1 MQALAFHLPLALV
14 MLGATIWLFVIATW
28 KPRWFKQTTLWLAL
42 WSALEGAILAV
53 LWMIAKPLVEQVF
66 GFSGLI
72 TAAGAGLAWGGMS
85 FYGKLRFRADLY
97 ESDRNL
103 LNRIFRR

>member
-1 MQALAFHLPLALV
+1 MQALTFHLPLALV
-14 MLGATIWLFVIATW
+14 MLSATIWLFVIAAW
-28 KPRWFKQTTLWLAL
+28 KPSWFQQTMLELAL
-42 WSALEGAILAV
+42 WSALEGAVVAT
-53 LWMIAKPLVEQVF
+53 LWLVAKPLVEEYL

-72 TAAGAGLAWGGMS
+72 EAAGAGLAWSAMS

-97 ESDRNL
+97 GDDQHV